1 MLKQVHVCNVW
12 GRQKV
17 DDIAIPVALQVK
29 MVTTLFR
36 EKKIV
41 SMKTYDNP
49 LIKIKGIYMCD

>member
-1 MLKQVHVCNVW
+1 MFVMYRADRSLIFLIHS
-12 GRQKV
+12 
-17 DDIAIPVALQVK
+17 VALQVK